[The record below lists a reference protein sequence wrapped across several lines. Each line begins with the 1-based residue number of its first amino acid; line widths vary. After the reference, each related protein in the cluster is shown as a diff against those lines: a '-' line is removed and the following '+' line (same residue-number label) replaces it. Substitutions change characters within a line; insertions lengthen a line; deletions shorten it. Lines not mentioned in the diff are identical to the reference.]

1 MNVPA
6 KLGLYGLGLAV
17 AFGGALGAGGL
28 VGPLLP
34 DTAGTSGHTGHDGTT
49 GPTDGAADGATDGE
63 STANAAHT
71 PSGLQI
77 SQDGYTLDPVR
88 TPGRAGEEETLAFRV
103 LGPDGEPVTAFE
115 ESHDERMHLIVVGRD
130 MSGYRHVHPEMAR
143 DGTWS
148 IPLELDTPGPYR
160 MFADFVPR
168 ESGDGLTLGADL
180 TVSGDHEARA
190 LPAPARTAEVDGYT
204 VTLDG
209 DLVPGR
215 TNAVTLT
222 VTRDGEEVTDL
233 EPYLGAYGHLV
244 ALRAGDL
251 AYLHVHPEGEPGDG
265 VTEAGPE
272 ITFGAQV
279 PSTGDYRLFLD
290 FKHNGEVR
298 TAEFTMTTADGA
310 GAPEDHTDTESDAP
324 HSH

>member
-17 AFGGALGAGGL
+17 AFAGAMGAGGL

-34 DTAGTSGHTGHDGTT
+34 DTTEASEHTGHDGTT
-49 GPTDGAADGATDGE
+49 GTGTTTDEETSMNGAH
-63 STANAAHT
+63 ST

-77 SQDGYTLDPVR
+77 SQDGYTLTPVR
-88 TPGRAGEEETLAFRV
+88 TPDRAGEEETLSFRI
-103 LGPDGEPVTAFE
+103 LGPDGEPVTGFE
-115 ESHDERMHLIVVGRD
+115 ESHDKRMHLIVVGRD
-130 MSGYRHVHPEMAR
+130 MSGYRHVHPEMAE

-148 IPLELDTPGPYR
+148 VPLEVDTPGAYR
-160 MFADFVPR
+160 MFADFVPQ
-168 ESGDGLTLGADL
+168 EHGSGLTLGADL
-180 TVSGDHEARA
+180 TVPGDHEPQD
-190 LPAPARTAEVDGYT
+190 LPAAERTAEVDGYT

-215 TNAVTLT
+215 TNPLTLT
-222 VTRDGEEVTDL
+222 VTRDGEKVTDL

-265 VTEAGPE
+265 VTEPGPE
-272 ITFGAQV
+272 ITFQAMV
-279 PSTGDYRLFLD
+279 PSVGDYRLFLD
-290 FKHNGEVR
+290 FKHGGEVR
-298 TAEFTMTTADGA
+298 TAEFTVTADGTVTA
-310 GAPEDHTDTESDAP
+310 EEHTDQESHAP

>member
-17 AFGGALGAGGL
+17 AFAGAMGAGGL

-34 DTAGTSGHTGHDGTT
+34 DTTEASGHTGHEDTRAADTT
-49 GPTDGAADGATDGE
+49 AEETPMDGAHT
-63 STANAAHT
+63 T

-77 SQDGYTLDPVR
+77 SQDGYTLTPVR
-88 TPGRAGEEETLAFRV
+88 TPGRAGEEETLSFRV
-103 LGPDGEPVTAFE
+103 LGPGGEPVTAFD

-130 MSGYRHVHPEMAR
+130 MSGYQHVHPEMAQ

-148 IPLELDTPGPYR
+148 IPLELDTPGTYR

-168 ESGDGLTLGADL
+168 EHGSGLTLGADL
-180 TVSGDHEARA
+180 TIAGDQEPQT

-209 DLVPGR
+209 GLVPGR
-215 TNAVTLT
+215 AGAITLT

-265 VTEAGPE
+265 ATEPGPE
-272 ITFGAQV
+272 ITFQATA

-290 FKHNGEVR
+290 FKHGGEVR
-298 TAEFTMTTADGA
+298 TAEFTVTADGTNGGSA
-310 GAPEDHTDTESDAP
+310 TTEEHTDPEGHAP